1 MSRIPLDVE
10 DMAVVRASNENPVA
24 DKKPARRHMDG
35 ATAQEQLLDAAES
48 LFYRDGIRAISVDA
62 VVERAGVNKMSVYRQ
77 FSSKDDLV
85 VAYLTRMDERF
96 RERVERSIANH
107 PGDPASGLVQS
118 ITDLVER
125 ASNPDYRGCPFVNVA
140 CEFADREH
148 PARVSVA
155 RNKEYLMARLLEL
168 STAAGAAEPQLLAD
182 SLALLVEGV
191 YASSR
196 TYGPGCGPM
205 RTAATTAA
213 LLVRGACAAS
223 DHGEHQA

>member
-1 MSRIPLDVE
+1 MTVAR
-10 DMAVVRASNENPVA
+10 AVKEVSDT
-24 DKKPARRHMDG
+24 DKKPVRRHVDG
-35 ATAQEQLLDAAES
+35 ATAQEQLLDAAEQ

-96 RERVERSIANH
+96 RERVERSIAKH
-107 PGDPASGLVQS
+107 PGQPAKALVQS
-118 ITDLVER
+118 MTDLVER

-155 RNKEYLMARLLEL
+155 NNKQYLISRLLEL
-168 STAAGAAEPQLLAD
+168 STAAGAADPQLLAD
-182 SLALLVEGV
+182 SLVLLVEGV
-191 YASSR
+191 YAASQ
-196 TYGPGCGPM
+196 TFGPGCGPM
-205 RTAATTAA
+205 RTAPATAA
-213 LLVRGACAAS
+213 MLVKAACG
-223 DHGEHQA
+223 DDRIEL

>member
-1 MSRIPLDVE
+1 MSRIPLEVK
-10 DMAVVRASNENPVA
+10 DMAVVRVSNEDPVA
-24 DKKPARRHMDG
+24 NKKTVRRHMDG

-85 VAYLTRMDERF
+85 VAYLRRMDARF
-96 RERVERSIANH
+96 RERIERSIAKH
-107 PGDPASGLVQS
+107 PGEPAQALVQS

-155 RNKEYLMARLLEL
+155 CNKEYLMARLLEL
-168 STAAGAAEPQLLAD
+168 STAAGAADPQLLAD

-191 YASSR
+191 YATSQ
-196 TYGPGCGPM
+196 TFGPGCGPM
-205 RTAATTAA
+205 RSAPATAA
-213 LLVRGACAAS
+213 LLVRSAC
-223 DHGEHQA
+223 GEGRAEP

>member
-1 MSRIPLDVE
+1 MSRIPLEVK
-10 DMAVVRASNENPVA
+10 DMAVVRVSNEDPVA
-24 DKKPARRHMDG
+24 NKKTVRRHMDG

-85 VAYLTRMDERF
+85 VAYLRRMDARF
-96 RERVERSIANH
+96 RERIERSIAKH
-107 PGDPASGLVQS
+107 PGDPAQALVQS

-155 RNKEYLMARLLEL
+155 CNKEYLMARLLEL
-168 STAAGAAEPQLLAD
+168 STAASAADPQLLAD

-191 YASSR
+191 YAASQ
-196 TYGPGCGPM
+196 TFGPGCGPM
-205 RTAATTAA
+205 RSAPATAA
-213 LLVRGACAAS
+213 LLVRSAC
-223 DHGEHQA
+223 GEGRAEP

>member
-10 DMAVVRASNENPVA
+10 DIAVVRASNESPVVE
-24 DKKPARRHMDG
+24 KKAPRRHVDG
-35 ATAQEQLLDAAES
+35 ATAQEQLLNAAES

-96 RERVERSIANH
+96 RERVERSIAKH
-107 PGDPASGLVQS
+107 PDDPAKGLVQS

-148 PARVSVA
+148 PARVAVA

-168 STAAGAAEPQLLAD
+168 STAAGAAEPQFLAD
-182 SLALLVEGV
+182 SLALLIEGV
-191 YASSR
+191 YAASQ

-205 RTAATTAA
+205 RTAPASAA
-213 LLVRGACAAS
+213 LLVRGAC
-223 DHGEHQA
+223 GEREQQA

>member
-10 DMAVVRASNENPVA
+10 DMAVVRASNESPVA

-35 ATAQEQLLDAAES
+35 ATAQEQLLDAAEN

-85 VAYLTRMDERF
+85 VAYLARMDKRF
-96 RERVERSIANH
+96 RERVERSIATH
-107 PGDPASGLVQS
+107 PGDPAGALVQS

-148 PARVSVA
+148 PARISVA
-155 RNKEYLMARLLEL
+155 RNKEYLMARLLAL
-168 STAAGAAEPQLLAD
+168 STAAGAAEPQFLAD
-182 SLALLVEGV
+182 SLALLIEGV
-191 YASSR
+191 YASSQ

-205 RTAATTAA
+205 RAAPATAA

>member
-1 MSRIPLDVE
+1 MSSIPPEVK
-10 DMAVVRASNENPVA
+10 DMAVIRVSNKNPVA
-24 DKKPARRHMDG
+24 DKKPVRRHMDG

-85 VAYLTRMDERF
+85 VAYLRRMDARF
-96 RERVERSIANH
+96 RERIERSIAKH
-107 PGDPASGLVQS
+107 PGEPAQALVQS

-155 RNKEYLMARLLEL
+155 CNKEYLMARLLEL
-168 STAAGAAEPQLLAD
+168 STAAGAPDPQLLAD

-191 YASSR
+191 YAASQ
-196 TYGPGCGPM
+196 TFGPGCGPM
-205 RTAATTAA
+205 RSAPATAA
-213 LLVRGACAAS
+213 LLVRSAC
-223 DHGEHQA
+223 GEGRAEP

>member
-1 MSRIPLDVE
+1 
-10 DMAVVRASNENPVA
+10 MAVVRVSNEDPVA
-24 DKKPARRHMDG
+24 NKKTVRRHMDG

-85 VAYLTRMDERF
+85 VAYLRRMDARF
-96 RERVERSIANH
+96 RERVERSIAKH
-107 PGDPASGLVQS
+107 PGEPAQALVQS
-118 ITDLVER
+118 IIDLVER

-155 RNKEYLMARLLEL
+155 CNKEYLMARLLEL
-168 STAAGAAEPQLLAD
+168 STAAGAADPQLLAD

-191 YASSR
+191 YAASQ
-196 TYGPGCGPM
+196 TFGPGCGPM
-205 RTAATTAA
+205 RSAPATAA
-213 LLVRGACAAS
+213 LLVRSAC
-223 DHGEHQA
+223 GEGRAEP

>member
-1 MSRIPLDVE
+1 MT
-10 DMAVVRASNENPVA
+10 VVRASTRNTIA
-24 DKKPARRHMDG
+24 DKKPVRRHMDG
-35 ATAQEQLLDAAES
+35 ATAQEQLVDAAER

-96 RERVERSIANH
+96 RERVEASFAKH
-107 PGDPASGLVQS
+107 PGDAAKGLVQG

-125 ASNPDYRGCPFVNVA
+125 ASRPDYRGCPFVNVA

-155 RNKEYLMARLLEL
+155 RNKAYLIGRLLAL
-168 STAAGAAEPQLLAD
+168 SEASGAADPQSLAD
-182 SLALLVEGV
+182 SLALLIEGI
-191 YASSR
+191 YASSQ
-196 TYGPGCGPM
+196 TFGPGCGPM
-205 RTAATTAA
+205 RSAPRTAQT
-213 LLVRGACAAS
+213 LVRAACAE
-223 DHGEHQA
+223 GRVEQ